1 MKINKSGAKLSAI
14 VSIGEKLRK
23 LSKDTGKQHL
33 MLNRGV
39 PSVVNIDLSEVVK
52 LIEFNSAELQTYPP
66 AQGRLDLRQAIND
79 EFFGGKS
86 DASKI
91 FLTGGGM
98 SALDLAFQTV
108 DVEKIQKFGQSRLV
122 VVLPIACLGA
132 TYGAGNTLAD
142 SDH

>member
-14 VSIGEKLRK
+14 VSIGEKLK
-23 LSKDTGKQHL
+23 QLIKETGKQHL
-33 MLNRGV
+33 FLNRGV

-52 LIEFNSAELQTYPP
+52 LLDFNSAELQTYPP

-79 EFFGGKS
+79 EFFAGKS

-91 FLTGGGM
+91 YLTGGGM

-108 DVEKIQKFGQSRLV
+108 DVDKIM
-122 VVLPIACLGA
+122 LPVIL
-132 TYGAGNTLAD
+132 L
-142 SDH
+142 S